1 MIEEMSLEE
10 LIDLAMSNGEWHSIR
25 IFNSKMGGS
34 GNLVSMGRDHN
45 SFVVDDLVPEAAP
58 SEKLRRVL
66 LQVLR
71 PKTTADAPDDL
82 LV

>member
-1 MIEEMSLEE
+1 MIDEMSLEE
-10 LIDLAMSNGEWHSIR
+10 LINLAMSNGEWHSIR

-66 LQVLR
+66 LQALR
-71 PKTTADAPDDL
+71 PKTTTDAPDDL

>member
-10 LIDLAMSNGEWHSIR
+10 LIDLAMSNGDWHSIR
-25 IFNSKMGGS
+25 IFNSKMGGN

-45 SFVVDDLVPEAAP
+45 SFVVDDLAPETSP

-66 LQVLR
+66 LQALR
-71 PKTTADAPDDL
+71 PKTTVGISDEL

>member
-10 LIDLAMSNGEWHSIR
+10 LIDLAMSNGDWHSIR
-25 IFNSKMGGS
+25 IFNSKMGGTGS
-34 GNLVSMGRDHN
+34 LVSMGRDHN
-45 SFVVDDLVPEAAP
+45 SFVVDDLVPEASP

-71 PKTTADAPDDL
+71 PKTTADASDDL

>member
-25 IFNSKMGGS
+25 IFNSKMGGT

-45 SFVVDDLVPEAAP
+45 SFAVDDLVPEAPP

-66 LQVLR
+66 LLSLR
-71 PKTTADAPDDL
+71 PVSPDTSDDL